1 MLRDFENY
9 CWRDL
14 LTPEMTKITPLIIG
28 PGRSR
33 DVQRSSLFTHPGVQR
48 NEPRMVLAIA
58 HLSAAARAATVPVI
72 HSLRLEEPC
81 DPRR

>member
-58 HLSAAARAATVPVI
+58 HLERSGTRCHRAGDPLSAT
-72 HSLRLEEPC
+72 
-81 DPRR
+81 RRTL